1 MNIQT
6 LESVCSK
13 VTSGGTPSRQQSSY
27 WQDGTIPWLKTGDIK
42 KNFIYSVDEFITNEG
57 LDNSSAKLIP
67 VNSIIIAMY
76 GDGNTAG
83 SVAVNKIELATNQA
97 CCNFIIDEEK
107 ADYRFVYHYLKGSYQ
122 NLVNLKSGGS
132 QQNLNAKTLKNFP
145 IWIPKLETQQ
155 KIAGILSA
163 YDELIENNKKRIA
176 LLETMAEELYKEWFV
191 RFRFPNYENTE
202 FEKGVPIDWNV
213 SKLQTLGTI
222 RTGKTPPTIN
232 PEFYNGEFL
241 FYKTP
246 DMHDKYFVFDT
257 EETLTELGLESQK
270 SQIIE
275 PNSIMVT
282 CIGTG
287 GVTAISTKLGC
298 TNQQINSLTLKDES
312 YLEWAYLMM
321 KDLKPQIE
329 AFGATG
335 ATMTNLSKTK
345 FSNLKVLIPNNDLIL
360 KFHEKI
366 KPVFDLI
373 KQLTLSNANLNEQ
386 KNQLLPR
393 LISGKLSVE
402 NLDIQQPPT
411 PATNQPTE
419 PNTQG

>member
-107 ADYRFVYHYLKGSYQ
+107 ADYRFIYHYLKGSYQ

-202 FEKGVPIDWNV
+202 FEKGIPSNWEETTLKYIANV
-213 SKLQTLGTI
+213 TMGQS
-222 RTGKTPPTIN
+222 PSS
-232 PEFYNGEFL
+232 EFYNDAGVGLPFHQGVGTYGERFPINSTFCSVEGRLAQENDILFSVRAPVGRLNIATTQSIIGRGLCAINSKNGQSDYL
-241 FYKTP
+241 FYLLNHTFSKE
-246 DMHDKYFVFDT
+246 D
-257 EETLTELGLESQK
+257 
-270 SQIIE
+270 IIGNGAIF
-275 PNSIMVT
+275 NSV
-282 CIGTG
+282 
-287 GVTAISTKLGC
+287 S
-298 TNQQINSLTLKDES
+298 KDE
-312 YLEWAYLMM
+312 LLGF
-321 KDLKPQIE
+321 KLLKPNDEIVE
-329 AFGATG
+329 AFNNQAKTINE
-335 ATMTNLSKTK
+335 AIRNLYDKNE
-345 FSNLKVLIPNNDLIL
+345 NL
-360 KFHEKI
+360 
-366 KPVFDLI
+366 
-373 KQLTLSNANLNEQ
+373 TEQ
-386 KNQLLPR
+386 KNKLLPK
-393 LISGKLSVE
+393 LISGKLSVKHL
-402 NLDIQQPPT
+402 NIQQPPT
-411 PATNQPTE
+411 PAQPTDNE
-419 PNTQG
+419 

>member
-1 MNIQT
+1 MTWEIKTIKDLGKVVTGKTPSKEVSDYYENGELLFISPKDLDWNSYFVFDSQTKVTEKAYFSQKNQIVPRNAIFYTSLSFAIGKMGIASQDSLTNQQIHSIVVNDKNNFKFVYYLLQSYRPYIFSYNSGIDTPIVPKSTFEKIKINLPSLDIQT
-6 LESVCSK
+6 
-13 VTSGGTPSRQQSSY
+13 
-27 WQDGTIPWLKTGDIK
+27 
-42 KNFIYSVDEFITNEG
+42 
-57 LDNSSAKLIP
+57 
-67 VNSIIIAMY
+67 
-76 GDGNTAG
+76 
-83 SVAVNKIELATNQA
+83 
-97 CCNFIIDEEK
+97 
-107 ADYRFVYHYLKGSYQ
+107 
-122 NLVNLKSGGS
+122 
-132 QQNLNAKTLKNFP
+132 
-145 IWIPKLETQQ
+145 

-176 LLETMAEELYKEWFV
+176 LQEMMAEELYKEWFV

-202 FEKGVPIDWNV
+202 FEKGVPKTWKY
-213 SKLQTLGTI
+213 SELGTLGSV
-222 RTGKTPPTIN
+222 RTGKTPSTTN
-232 PEFYNGEFL
+232 SEFYGGEFL

-246 DMHDKYFVFDT
+246 DMHDKYFVFET
-257 EETLTELGLESQK
+257 EETLTELGMQSQK
-270 SQIIE
+270 SQIIQ

-298 TNQQINSLTLKDES
+298 TNQQINSLTLEDET

-360 KFHEKI
+360 EFHQKI

-373 KQLTLSNANLNEQ
+373 KQLTLANANLNEQ

-402 NLDIQQPPT
+402 HLNIQQPPT
-411 PATNQPTE
+411 PAQPTDKE
-419 PNTQG
+419 

>member
-1 MNIQT
+1 MTWEIKTIKDLGKVVTGKTPSKEVSDYYENGELLFISPKDLDWNSYFVFDSQTKVTEKAYFSQKNQIVPRNAIFYTSLSFAIGKMGIASQDSLTNQQIHSIVVNDKNNFKFVYYLLQSYRPYIFSYNSGIDTPIVPKSTFEKIKINLPSLDIQT
-6 LESVCSK
+6 
-13 VTSGGTPSRQQSSY
+13 
-27 WQDGTIPWLKTGDIK
+27 
-42 KNFIYSVDEFITNEG
+42 
-57 LDNSSAKLIP
+57 
-67 VNSIIIAMY
+67 
-76 GDGNTAG
+76 
-83 SVAVNKIELATNQA
+83 
-97 CCNFIIDEEK
+97 
-107 ADYRFVYHYLKGSYQ
+107 
-122 NLVNLKSGGS
+122 
-132 QQNLNAKTLKNFP
+132 
-145 IWIPKLETQQ
+145 

-202 FEKGVPIDWNV
+202 FEKGVPKTWKY
-213 SKLQTLGTI
+213 SELGTLGSV
-222 RTGKTPPTIN
+222 RTGKTPSTTN
-232 PEFYNGEFL
+232 SEFYGGEFL

-246 DMHDKYFVFDT
+246 DMHDKYFVFET
-257 EETLTELGLESQK
+257 EETLTELGMQSQK
-270 SQIIE
+270 SQIIQ

-298 TNQQINSLTLKDES
+298 TNQQINSLTLEDET

-360 KFHEKI
+360 EFHQKI

-373 KQLTLSNANLNEQ
+373 KQLTLANANLNEQ

-402 NLDIQQPPT
+402 HLNIQQPPT
-411 PATNQPTE
+411 PAQPTDKE
-419 PNTQG
+419 

>member
-107 ADYRFVYHYLKGSYQ
+107 ADYRFIYHYLKGSYQ

-202 FEKGVPIDWNV
+202 FEKGIPSNWEETTLKYIANV
-213 SKLQTLGTI
+213 TMGQS
-222 RTGKTPPTIN
+222 PSS
-232 PEFYNGEFL
+232 EFYNDAGVGLPFHQGVGTYGERFPINSTFCSVEGRLAQENDILFSVRAPVGRLNIATTQSIIGRGLCAINSKNGQSDYL
-241 FYKTP
+241 FYLLNHTFSKE
-246 DMHDKYFVFDT
+246 D
-257 EETLTELGLESQK
+257 
-270 SQIIE
+270 IIGNGAIF
-275 PNSIMVT
+275 NSV
-282 CIGTG
+282 
-287 GVTAISTKLGC
+287 S
-298 TNQQINSLTLKDES
+298 KDE
-312 YLEWAYLMM
+312 LLGF
-321 KDLKPQIE
+321 KLLKPNDEIVE
-329 AFGATG
+329 AFNNQAKTINE
-335 ATMTNLSKTK
+335 AIRNLYDKNE
-345 FSNLKVLIPNNDLIL
+345 NL
-360 KFHEKI
+360 
-366 KPVFDLI
+366 
-373 KQLTLSNANLNEQ
+373 TEQ
-386 KNQLLPR
+386 KNKLLPK

-402 NLDIQQPPT
+402 HLDIQQPPT
-411 PATNQPTE
+411 PAQPTDNE
-419 PNTQG
+419 

>member
-1 MNIQT
+1 MTWEIKTIKDLGKVVTGKTPSKEVSDYYENGELLFISPKDLDWNSYFVFDSQTKVTEKAYFSQKNQIVPRNTIFYTSLSFAIGKMGIASQDSLTNQQIHSIVVNDKNNFKFVYYLLQSYRPYIFSYNSGIDTPIVPKSTFEKIKINLPSLDIQT
-6 LESVCSK
+6 
-13 VTSGGTPSRQQSSY
+13 
-27 WQDGTIPWLKTGDIK
+27 
-42 KNFIYSVDEFITNEG
+42 
-57 LDNSSAKLIP
+57 
-67 VNSIIIAMY
+67 
-76 GDGNTAG
+76 
-83 SVAVNKIELATNQA
+83 
-97 CCNFIIDEEK
+97 
-107 ADYRFVYHYLKGSYQ
+107 
-122 NLVNLKSGGS
+122 
-132 QQNLNAKTLKNFP
+132 
-145 IWIPKLETQQ
+145 

-176 LLETMAEELYKEWFV
+176 LQEMMAEELYKEWFV

-202 FEKGVPIDWNV
+202 FEKGVPKTWKY
-213 SKLQTLGTI
+213 SELGTLGSV
-222 RTGKTPPTIN
+222 RTGKTPSTTN
-232 PEFYNGEFL
+232 SEFYGGEFL

-246 DMHDKYFVFDT
+246 DMHDKYFVFET
-257 EETLTELGLESQK
+257 EETLTELGMQSQK
-270 SQIIE
+270 SQIIQ

-298 TNQQINSLTLKDES
+298 TNQQINSLTLEDET

-360 KFHEKI
+360 EFHQKI

-373 KQLTLSNANLNEQ
+373 KQLTLANANLNEQ

-402 NLDIQQPPT
+402 HLNIQQPPT
-411 PATNQPTE
+411 PAQPTDSE
-419 PNTQG
+419 

>member
-107 ADYRFVYHYLKGSYQ
+107 ADYRFIYHYLKGSYQ

-202 FEKGVPIDWNV
+202 FEKGVPKDWEQTTLRDIANV
-213 SKLQTLGTI
+213 TMGQS
-222 RTGKTPPTIN
+222 PSS
-232 PEFYNGEFL
+232 EFYNENGVGLPFHQGVGTYGERFPFNTTYCSVDGRFAEENDILFSVRAPVGRLNIATTKSIIGRGLCAINSKNGQNDYL
-241 FYKTP
+241 FYLLNHTFNKEDIIGNGAIFNSVSKDELLGFKLINP
-246 DMHDKYFVFDT
+246 DEK
-257 EETLTELGLESQK
+257 
-270 SQIIE
+270 IIE
-275 PNSIMVT
+275 DFNLQAKSINE
-282 CIGTG
+282 
-287 GVTAISTKLGC
+287 AIR
-298 TNQQINSLTLKDES
+298 
-312 YLEWAYLMM
+312 
-321 KDLKPQIE
+321 
-329 AFGATG
+329 
-335 ATMTNLSKTK
+335 
-345 FSNLKVLIPNNDLIL
+345 IL
-360 KFHEKI
+360 
-366 KPVFDLI
+366 FD
-373 KQLTLSNANLNEQ
+373 KNANLTTQ
-386 KNQLLPR
+386 KNKLLPR

-411 PATNQPTE
+411 LATNQPTE